1 MAKFEKGNKA
11 AVGNKGGRPR
21 TSSPS
26 PEECIALGEEMI
38 AWVAE
43 HKPTHLSEWFSIEKM
58 ILWKV
63 WDNMVETAEFSP
75 YYEMA
80 LSMVAQNCRN
90 GTLDKTLASRF
101 LSLYH
106 RDLKRDEYAKLKYE
120 SDLRKVENEVVT
132 EAEFAKKAEA
142 GELTQK

>member
-1 MAKFEKGNKA
+1 MAAAKGNKY
-11 AVGNKGGRPR
+11 AVGNEGGRPR

-26 PEECIALGEEMI
+26 PEECIELGKEMI
-38 AWVAE
+38 AWVKE

-63 WDNMVETAEFSP
+63 WDNMVETKEFSP

-90 GTLDKTLASRF
+90 GTLDKALAARF

-106 RDLKRDEYAKLKYE
+106 RDLKRDELAKLKYE

-132 EAEFAKKAEA
+132 EAEFAKKAAA
-142 GELTQK
+142 GELTQQ